1 MGWLSRGIGWYGF
14 HDAILF
20 NHDDPPS
27 DRIFR
32 YFLNI
37 LSLGSCFQDTKMRNS
52 GGGRAIFSEFQVE
65 LFPWLDDCMAMD
77 IDTPEDY

>member
-1 MGWLSRGIGWYGF
+1 
-14 HDAILF
+14 
-20 NHDDPPS
+20 
-27 DRIFR
+27 
-32 YFLNI
+32 
-37 LSLGSCFQDTKMRNS
+37 MRNS